1 MLFVRNV
8 IQQYPEVYEDEI
20 RQWLQYARGKTVS
33 VASISRYIKKMGLT
47 RRKVGTFQ
55 FLICFRLSGFY
66 SDTSCGEGE
75 IVTTGFT
82 LCIPYSL
89 ILLLKNVMNKAGQCI
104 VAESLDFAVS
114 S

>member
-47 RRKVGTFQ
+47 RRKYGSFKGTLNFMKNGNF
-55 FLICFRLSGFY
+55 FLENGS
-66 SDTSCGEGE
+66 
-75 IVTTGFT
+75 
-82 LCIPYSL
+82 
-89 ILLLKNVMNKAGQCI
+89 
-104 VAESLDFAVS
+104 
-114 S
+114 